1 MPSKRM
7 QKVQGPWQAHS
18 FLRINNKENCLR
30 LARSEST
37 AHGNHAITLL
47 NSKIIKSCKIGQR
60 LVATMEMRMPR
71 QWLSKLALAYFA
83 FGHRAGNDET
93 DHHDTQTQV
102 ERGRD
107 D

>member
-1 MPSKRM
+1 M

-47 NSKIIKSCKIGQR
+47 NSKIMQNPTKIGGHR
-60 LVATMEMRMPR
+60 VEMRMPR

-83 FGHRAGNDET
+83 LGHRTGNDET